1 MGLILVVETLHRGGG
16 GVEGC
21 GGGGGGEHG
30 RDGGRGGSS
39 CHALPQDASLVSIHD
54 NCFFKDRRLNI
65 FISIGL
71 SLCLYLYIFVTLANS
86 REKHTWVKLLELWRE
101 GMKCKVK
108 RSSSQG
114 DLPKTALL

>member
-1 MGLILVVETLHRGGG
+1 MVETLHRGGG

-54 NCFFKDRRLNI
+54 NSLSLSLKTALLNI
-65 FISIGL
+65 FISMGL
-71 SLCLYLYIFVTLANS
+71 
-86 REKHTWVKLLELWRE
+86 
-101 GMKCKVK
+101 
-108 RSSSQG
+108 
-114 DLPKTALL
+114 

>member
-1 MGLILVVETLHRGGG
+1 MLEDRNQSGGARGLGLILVVETLHRGGG

-54 NCFFKDRRLNI
+54 NSLSLSLKTALLNI
-65 FISIGL
+65 FISMGL
-71 SLCLYLYIFVTLANS
+71 
-86 REKHTWVKLLELWRE
+86 
-101 GMKCKVK
+101 
-108 RSSSQG
+108 
-114 DLPKTALL
+114 